1 MFIEGDDFWNTIK
14 ESEFIS
20 NIFPSCKNISIDY
33 GIMEKSK
40 SVYVY
45 PSEFGWSDLGTWGSL
60 TSHVE
65 SDIDSNSLISKNVL
79 LYNSERNIVE
89 FRIKK
94 IGVIQGL
101 EGYIIVDTQHPLL
114 ICKKKKNKRSNK

>member
-1 MFIEGDDFWNTIK
+1 MIVWNTIK
-14 ESEFIS
+14 ESEFIN

-60 TSHVE
+60 TSHVD
-65 SDIDSNSLISKNVL
+65 SDIANNSLISKNVL
-79 LYNSERNIVE
+79 LYNSESNIV
-89 FRIKK
+89 RISDKK
-94 IGVIQGL
+94 IGVLQGM
-101 EGYIIVDTQHPLL
+101 EGYIVVDTNTRYLFVR
-114 ICKKKKNKRSNK
+114 KKKNKR